1 MEPVAEDMRSAC
13 VAAVLAGMA
22 MNGAMAAEAKP
33 APPAQGKVV
42 EPVDVELLEFLGSL
56 DTEEEEWREYLE
68 SRPVKEAAGKP
79 EQKAP
84 TKPAAKQPAPKQQEK
99 VKKP

>member
-1 MEPVAEDMRSAC
+1 MRNAC
-13 VAAVLAGMA
+13 FAALLAGA
-22 MNGAMAAEAKP
+22 VAGSAQSAEPRP
-33 APPAQGKVV
+33 APPAQGVPGKM

-68 SRPVKEAAGKP
+68 ERPVKAAAGKP
-79 EQKAP
+79 VEQKAP
-84 TKPAAKQPAPKQQEK
+84 PRQPDPKQVKQ

>member
-1 MEPVAEDMRSAC
+1 MRHAC
-13 VAAVLAGMA
+13 FAALLAGTVA
-22 MNGAMAAEAKP
+22 GSVQAAEPKP
-33 APPAQGKVV
+33 APPAQSAPAKV

-68 SRPVKEAAGKP
+68 ERPVKAAAGKP
-79 EQKAP
+79 VEKQ
-84 TKPAAKQPAPKQQEK
+84 TPASQPDAKQVKQ

>member
-1 MEPVAEDMRSAC
+1 MRNAC
-13 VAAVLAGMA
+13 FAALLAGA
-22 MNGAMAAEAKP
+22 ATVATQGAEP
-33 APPAQGKVV
+33 GTAPPAQSKV

-68 SRPVKEAAGKP
+68 ERPVKAAAGKP
-79 EQKAP
+79 VE
-84 TKPAAKQPAPKQQEK
+84 KPPASQPDPKQVKQ

>member
-1 MEPVAEDMRSAC
+1 MEPVADGMRSAC
-13 VAAVLAGMA
+13 VAVMLAGMA
-22 MNGAMAAEAKP
+22 MDGAMAAEARP
-33 APPAQGKVV
+33 APPAPGKVV

-56 DTEEEEWREYLE
+56 DTEDEEWREYLE

-84 TKPAAKQPAPKQQEK
+84 AKPAPKQAGAKQQEK

>member
-1 MEPVAEDMRSAC
+1 MRSAC
-13 VAAVLAGMA
+13 VAALLAGVVA
-22 MNGAMAAEAKP
+22 SASQAAEPRP
-33 APPAQGKVV
+33 AAPAQSAPGKV

-68 SRPVKEAAGKP
+68 ERPVKAAAGKP
-79 EQKAP
+79 VEQKAP
-84 TKPAAKQPAPKQQEK
+84 ASQPDPKQVKQ